1 MSPRYG
7 RGDVR
12 FFDRV
17 SRLYDLL
24 MPPAS
29 VAEFR
34 DAFAFADRPVED
46 VLDLAGGSGRVA
58 DALGGAGYDPVVAD
72 VSGPMLRRAR
82 DRGVETVQSD
92 AGTLPFPDGAFD
104 AVVVVDAYH
113 HLPEQRAA
121 LAEAARVVAPG
132 GVVVIR
138 DFDPSTLVGRGIEL
152 GEHLFGMGSRF
163 ADADSAAASLTRAGL
178 HSRVVTRGSVYTVA
192 GRKPPAE

>member
-7 RGDVR
+7 HGDVR

-24 MPPAS
+24 MPSAS

-34 DAFAFADRPVED
+34 DAFAFADRPIEG

-58 DALGGAGYDPVVAD
+58 EALEGAGYDPLVAD
-72 VSGPMLRRAR
+72 FSRAMLRQTR

-92 AGTLPFPDGAFD
+92 AGMLPFPDSMFD

-138 DFDPSTLVGRGIEL
+138 DFDPSTILGRGVAV
-152 GEHLFGMGSRF
+152 GESLLGMGSRF

-178 HSRVVTRGSVYTVA
+178 HSRVLSRGTVYSVA
-192 GRKPPAE
+192 GRKPRQE